1 MIAVV
6 ATIETKPGCRAALV
20 EVFKKLA
27 PQVLAEQ
34 GCLEYAAMVDF
45 AVSLPGQ
52 PPPRENAVT
61 VLEKWESLDAL
72 EAHLMTP
79 HMTAFRKETESLR
92 ADTKLQLFAPG

>member
-6 ATIETKPGCRAALV
+6 ATIETKPGRRAALL
-20 EVFKKLA
+20 EVFEKLT

-34 GCLEYAAMVDF
+34 GCIEYAPMIDF

-61 VLEKWESLDAL
+61 VLEKWESIEAL

-79 HMTAFRKETESLR
+79 HMIAFRKATESLR
-92 ADTKLQLFAPG
+92 AETKLQLLVTG